1 MTSGRGSRI
10 PSRVVGWGV
19 TLLSCA
25 VFLALCWRVRTFV
38 TDDAWISVRYAEN
51 LADGHGFVWNPGG
64 ARAEGFSN
72 PLLVYLEA
80 AAKLL
85 GWSALSA
92 ARVLGVLSGLGC
104 IVLVHR
110 RGREVVGEVAARTAA
125 VLTACSPPFAL
136 WAVAGLETTT
146 TALVLTGAS
155 VELARPGGGRA
166 RLSGALL
173 ALLPWL
179 RPEGIVVAVPL
190 ALLSEGPALLR
201 RGTRRTALRRLAWVG
216 GLPVLSQVA
225 LEALRL
231 GVYGHLVPNSVIS
244 KSGTGGLLDVAA
256 GFVEQSAPVLVLA
269 AAGTL
274 LATGRR
280 WLLAVGP
287 VVYLVGS
294 LGTLD
299 VVNAFSRFLLPTW
312 PLLTLLTGMAV
323 SAFFAAAPVWRGGL
337 AAGAAVAACAVMA
350 VRVLPGNL
358 VVVSRFDDSY
368 MSCRAVARADAARWL
383 RTSTPAGTVYS
394 VSDAGLVPARAG
406 RTAIDQ
412 FMLNEPA
419 IQRTGPLSPAAA
431 GAFVLDRR
439 PDLVVLASATA
450 ARLEP
455 SYATDRS
462 MYADPRMRS
471 YHVVHVA
478 AGRTPRSCS
487 YALFV
492 LSR

>member
-1 MTSGRGSRI
+1 MTI
-10 PSRVVGWGV
+10 PSRAVGWGV
-19 TLLSCA
+19 AVLSCA

-80 AAKLL
+80 SAHLA

-92 ARVLGVLSGLGC
+92 ARVLGVLSGVAC
-104 IVLVHR
+104 VLLVYR
-110 RGREVVGEVAARTAA
+110 GGREVVGEVAARTAA
-125 VLTACSPPFAL
+125 VLTACSPPFAV

-146 TALVLTGAS
+146 SALVLTAAS
-155 VELARPGGGRA
+155 VELARPGGGRP

-179 RPEGIVVAVPL
+179 RPEGIVVALPL
-190 ALLSEGPALLR
+190 ALLSEGRDLLR
-201 RGTRRTALRRLAWVG
+201 RDGRRAALRRLAWVG
-216 GLPVLSQVA
+216 GLPVVAQVA
-225 LEALRL
+225 LEAVRL

-244 KSGTGGLLDVAA
+244 KSGTGGLFDVAT
-256 GFVEQSAPVLVLA
+256 GFALQSAPVLVLA

-287 VVYLVGS
+287 AVYLVGS

-312 PLLTLLTGMAV
+312 PLLTLLAGVAV
-323 SAFFAAAPVWRGGL
+323 SAFFAAAPIWRASL
-337 AAGAAVAACAVMA
+337 AAGGAVVGCAVLA
-350 VRVLPGNL
+350 FGVLPGNL
-358 VVVSRFDDSY
+358 VAANRFARSY

-383 RTSTPAGTVYS
+383 RTSTPADTVFS

-412 FMLNEPA
+412 FMLNEPS

-431 GAFVLDRR
+431 AAFVLDRR
-439 PDLVVLASATA
+439 PDMVVLASGSPT
-450 ARLEP
+450 RLEP

-462 MYADPRMRS
+462 IYADPRVRS

-478 AGRTPRSCS
+478 TGRTPQRCD

-492 LSR
+492 LRR